1 MFVAGMLEDRG
12 RVADAQPEVVL
23 MQKAYKLIGNI
34 IIYIYI
40 LSICGNRR

>member
-40 LSICGNRR
+40 KYMWKYRR